1 MKKKLSRLLITLL
14 LLALFAVAFMGMIH
28 LSNLHRAEY
37 PWLHA
42 DAAPQNILPFIG
54 GAACLLLFG
63 TFAALC
69 GKVCGYRFLE
79 MRLLFLHVRK
89 EEGRL
94 RFRLGKPGL
103 GTLLLPP
110 HTDGTSPWRLFM
122 VVRPLFFGLMT
133 LILLLLTISAW
144 GTTAFRSM
152 LLPVFLYL
160 GMTLISLLPRK
171 NGMDPL
177 SLWRKF
183 SRCRD
188 CVRAWECASHIA
200 AALYQGQKLMD
211 MPEEWFGSYPAELA
225 EDPHVSNCMI
235 NGSSWLMRQYR
246 FAEAYAMLEPMLDL
260 PGTPDTHHTIA
271 CAILNGAVCEAMADE
286 LPRRCIDQLEHPA
299 VKYMCPPGW
308 QIRLVTVKY
317 ARAMLVDRNAD
328 EAAALLP
335 ALEEAAAQDQ
345 VDGGLLQRIQ
355 AKAGETA

>member
-1 MKKKLSRLLITLL
+1 MKKKLFRLLITLL

-63 TFAALC
+63 TFVALC

-79 MRLLFLHVRK
+79 MHLLFLHVRK

-103 GTLLLPP
+103 GTLQLPP

-133 LILLLLTISAW
+133 LIFLLLIIPAW

-183 SRCRD
+183 SRSQDCR
-188 CVRAWECASHIA
+188 RAWECASYVSV
-200 AALYQGQKLMD
+200 ALYQGKKLMD
-211 MPEEWFGSYPAELA
+211 MPEEWFRPYPAEVVS
-225 EDPHVSNCMI
+225 DPYVRNCVI
-235 NGSSWLMRQYR
+235 NGSSRLMRQYR
-246 FAEAYAMLEPMLDL
+246 FAEAYAMLEPALDVS
-260 PGTPDTHHTIA
+260 GTPDTHQLIA
-271 CAILNGAVCEAMADE
+271 CAILNGAICEAMADE
-286 LPRRCIDQLEHPA
+286 LPRRCIHQLEHPA
-299 VKYMCPPGW
+299 VKYMCPPDW
-308 QIRLVTVKY
+308 QIRVTTVKY
-317 ARAMLVDRNAD
+317 AHALLIDRNEA

-345 VDGGLLQRIQ
+345 VDGGLLRRIQ